1 MRFFID
7 MESKQM
13 AAKGEASGGLGG
25 ILKGITRSKYP
36 VVTWTSEADVIY
48 RVENEVNN
56 IALFHLVI
64 DGY

>member
-1 MRFFID
+1 MV
-7 MESKQM
+7 
-13 AAKGEASGGLGG
+13 AKGEASGGLGG